1 MDRKFSDQIE
11 KLVHE
16 IVSVPVEDFNL
27 TTKLNRAASFQMSKM
42 ESEMGN
48 ISSRLDQIKNR
59 ESEIE
64 VLRNKLEE
72 LLVDIGQMESN
83 VQKLDVYSRRL
94 EEKIKKSK

>member
-1 MDRKFSDQIE
+1 
-11 KLVHE
+11 
-16 IVSVPVEDFNL
+16 
-27 TTKLNRAASFQMSKM
+27 MSKM

>member
-1 MDRKFSDQIE
+1 
-11 KLVHE
+11 
-16 IVSVPVEDFNL
+16 
-27 TTKLNRAASFQMSKM
+27 MSKM

-83 VQKLDVYSRRL
+83 VQKLDVYSKRL